1 MVINGFFALAI
12 SLSALLQ
19 PKPYDISVDAK
30 KMYYDYKNDKSKADK
45 LYLDKRIYL
54 QGIVKEESAN
64 MSVVYLVIPAPGD
77 GITAVIDD
85 SALTKI
91 PIYKPG
97 DKFGLVCIGAGIVFE
112 LPLVL
117 HCTPLN

>member
-1 MVINGFFALAI
+1 MVMNGFF
-12 SLSALLQ
+12 SLVVSFIALLQ
-19 PKPYDISVDAK
+19 PKPYDISVDANK
-30 KMYYDYKNDKSKADK
+30 LFYDYKNNKDRADK
-45 LYLDKRIYL
+45 LYLDKKIYL
-54 QGIVKEESAN
+54 HGIVKEESAN

-112 LPLVL
+112 LPIVL